1 MIRYDA
7 AQASATIPA
16 ILDLEAL
23 KPLAR
28 ALSSAVGANCEVV
41 VHDLSRPAESIVCIE
56 GNVTG
61 RRVGEGLTD
70 LGTRALSGEVP
81 DETSLHGYVVNGPDG
96 RTLRCSSIIFRD
108 AAQRPIAA
116 LCINIDIT
124 PYLTLE
130 RLLHELTTPAQ
141 SEPLHETFTTDPA
154 LRLQEMVWREAQTL
168 GRPVSALPRA
178 DRVALVG
185 ALERRGA
192 FQLHGAIQITARWLG
207 VSRFTLL
214 NDRKA
219 AHAQHA

>member
-7 AQASATIPA
+7 AQASATVPA
-16 ILDLEAL
+16 LLDLEAL

-141 SEPLHETFTTDPA
+141 SEPLRETFTTA
-154 LRLQEMVWREAQTL
+154 LRAACRRWCGARHRRSVVPCPPYRAPTAWRS
-168 GRPVSALPRA
+168 SARWSG
-178 DRVALVG
+178 G
-185 ALERRGA
+185 ARSNC
-192 FQLHGAIQITARWLG
+192 TARSRSPLG
-207 VSRFTLL
+207 GSVCRASRS
-214 NDRKA
+214 
-219 AHAQHA
+219 